1 LYAVENPTV
10 KATYSARDPLLPFQ
24 FVETNATGQLKT
36 TNDRTVLNQKVY
48 YCLLV
53 ESLDSGETRT
63 MEEEGAKDNE
73 IQSEDDT
80 PQVSTRTGRRSARN
94 KYSNFVFY

>member
-1 LYAVENPTV
+1 V

-36 TNDRTVLNQKVY
+36 TNDRTVLDQKVY

-53 ESLDSGETRT
+53 ESLHNGDTRT
-63 MEEEGAKDNE
+63 LIEASKNNE
-73 IQSEDDT
+73 TQSEDDT
-80 PQVSTRTGRRSARN
+80 PQVSTRTGRPSARN
-94 KYSNFVFY
+94 KNFDFFLY